1 MRMGHPAYKR
11 AVLWGCR
18 LGALTRRGGDR
29 AKLRNAVMTVLAMV
43 GRFQLNQAGQRLEPA
58 HLRQEAARQL
68 SQAILATR
76 EIAIGDTRR
85 K

>member
-1 MRMGHPAYKR
+1 
-11 AVLWGCR
+11 
-18 LGALTRRGGDR
+18 
-29 AKLRNAVMTVLAMV
+29 MTVLAMV

-76 EIAIGDTRR
+76 ETAIGDTRR

>member
-1 MRMGHPAYKR
+1 
-11 AVLWGCR
+11 
-18 LGALTRRGGDR
+18 
-29 AKLRNAVMTVLAMV
+29 MTVLALAK
-43 GRFQLNQAGQRLEPA
+43 RFQLNQAGQTLELA
-58 HLRQEAARQL
+58 HLRQEVARQL